1 MIKNKG
7 YIKLAVMLLSFCI
20 LYFATLLW
28 DNISG
33 GVEHFS
39 FFASYIG
46 LPIFCILYGV
56 ESAVYSKNGG
66 IPALFLLPFAL
77 IISGLL
83 LIYDQKQNI
92 LIKLIFIA
100 VLPLVSFGITK
111 LFSKALSPQ
120 KLKILKLVFSYLL
133 LAIMIFSLIAGLQIS
148 EYIAAP
154 HYEKPYV
161 SLSVGYIILFIP
173 VTAIIIGIVSYECTR
188 QFFWPLVAFVPS
200 SIFTWILFGDNIVGS
215 LICTLIL
222 TFLYFI
228 GVSAM
233 WGIVTLTEVILGNNK
248 VKSSL

>member
-7 YIKLAVMLLSFCI
+7 YIKLAAMLASFCI
-20 LYFATLLW
+20 VYLATLLW
-28 DNISG
+28 DHISG

-66 IPALFLLPFAL
+66 MPALFLLPFAL

-148 EYIAAP
+148 EYITAP
-154 HYEKPYV
+154 HDEAPYV
-161 SLSVGYIILFIP
+161 SRSVGYTILFIP

-188 QFFWPLVAFVPS
+188 QLFWPLFVFVPTGVL
-200 SIFTWILFGDNIVGS
+200 IFMVCGDNVFVS

-222 TFLYFI
+222 TLLYFI
-228 GVSAM
+228 GVTAM
-233 WGIVTLTEVILGNNK
+233 WGIATITEAISKN
-248 VKSSL
+248 KSSL

>member
-7 YIKLAVMLLSFCI
+7 YIKLAAMLASFCI
-20 LYFATLLW
+20 VYLATLLW
-28 DNISG
+28 DHISG

-66 IPALFLLPFAL
+66 MPALFLLPFAL
-77 IISGLL
+77 IISVLL

-148 EYIAAP
+148 EYITAP
-154 HYEKPYV
+154 HDEAPYV
-161 SLSVGYIILFIP
+161 GRSVGYTILFIP

-188 QFFWPLVAFVPS
+188 QRFWPLFAFVPTGVLT
-200 SIFTWILFGDNIVGS
+200 FMVCGDNVFVS

-222 TFLYFI
+222 TLLYFI
-228 GVSAM
+228 GVTAM
-233 WGIVTLTEVILGNNK
+233 WGIATITEAISKN
-248 VKSSL
+248 KSSL